1 MGREMGAFTP
11 GGWKTGQLGLEPC
24 SVIIFP
30 LARHFTERAP
40 SWCGFFFFFF
50 NIVFIYLAVLGLSRS
65 MGDLS
70 LAAACGI

>member
-1 MGREMGAFTP
+1 MRREMGAFTP
-11 GGWKTGQLGLEPC
+11 GGWKTGQLGLESC

-30 LARHFTERAP
+30 LAKHFTETAP
-40 SWCGFFFFFF
+40 SWCGFFVF
-50 NIVFIYLAVLGLSRS
+50 NLVFIYLAVLGLSRS